1 MTQFNLADEL
11 LRGGTGLLAQAVAE
25 LVKDELAG
33 DVTDMI
39 EFLAEMERRAAAV
52 PAGNQAKAP
61 TALDE
66 MRALQEG
73 AQRERP
79 PCGCLACDPPR
90 ALNGTMRLC
99 SLCGNKRCPH
109 ADNHRNVC
117 TGSNELN
124 QQPVTW
130 VTALTES
137 REALAER
144 GDAIDSAEARFE
156 REQREHVSTRG
167 YRQHAES
174 QLAESREAL
183 ARVEAERDECQAR
196 NTELIDAF
204 RRADAESRKLRRELE
219 ETEAERFKLLKYYG
233 PAPSEAAS
241 EAEVTERAI
250 VVGSVW
256 EHAYHRMRA
265 TVVQLTDHD
274 NSVHIQWE
282 DGERRVWPDWQLRAH
297 FTWVRDPE
305 ATEIVG
311 APTERCKCG
320 CRRDTHN
327 APRHHHLQA
336 DASLPLCGCIGFE
349 PVTESAPRE
358 G

>member
-1 MTQFNLADEL
+1 MRRLLDRRSPLPQRLDTMTDAPVDLTGAVNQAWFQYQLERMGQPLETHQDAFVAGYLKGASQAEPRADLFCDPSWTPDEA
-11 LRGGTGLLAQAVAE
+11 RALLASDD
-25 LVKDELAG
+25 LRKK
-33 DVTDMI
+33 
-39 EFLAEMERRAAAV
+39 AAAV

-73 AQRERP
+73 AQR
-79 PCGCLACDPPR
+79 
-90 ALNGTMRLC
+90 NGPLRQ
-99 SLCGNKRCPH
+99 
-109 ADNHRNVC
+109 AA
-117 TGSNELN
+117 
-124 QQPVTW
+124 QQ
-130 VTALTES
+130 LRES
-137 REALAER
+137 RE
-144 GDAIDSAEARFE
+144 
-156 REQREHVSTRG
+156 V
-167 YRQHAES
+167 
-174 QLAESREAL
+174 L
-183 ARVEAERDECQAR
+183 ARVEAERDEWQRVAE
-196 NTELIDAF
+196 ELGDVIRCSSPLAWAATGDMEGAGGWEKM
-204 RRADAESRKLRRELE
+204 ALSALDQ
-219 ETEAERFKLLKYYG
+219 
-233 PAPSEAAS
+233 AAS